1 MVLILTSYCKHML
14 AVECSNKTCIYVHL
28 PIIKSVKKSIQ
39 QYQKICIHF

>member
-1 MVLILTSYCKHML
+1 ML

-39 QYQKICIHF
+39 QYQGETKSNHACLCCTGV